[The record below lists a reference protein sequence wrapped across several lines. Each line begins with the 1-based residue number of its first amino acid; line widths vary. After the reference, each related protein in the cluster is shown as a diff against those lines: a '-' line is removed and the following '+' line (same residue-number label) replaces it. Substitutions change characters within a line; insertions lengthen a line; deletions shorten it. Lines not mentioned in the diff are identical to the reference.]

1 MPSTYISLCNQVLRR
16 LNEVE
21 VAEGAFDSVTGVQAL
36 VKDAV
41 KAAVAKINQ
50 AEFEWPFNAA
60 EETDT
65 LVVGQEEY
73 SWPSFYKIA
82 DFNSFQIQ
90 EDTDLGVSFTTL
102 KHIDR
107 DEWYK
112 NHRDADHSS
121 GTTGRTV
128 PRFIFAT
135 HGNGYGVSPS
145 PDKAYTL
152 KFRYYQ
158 NYSDITAA
166 DDVTRIPD
174 SYDTV
179 LVDGALYH
187 LYMFKDNLEASQA
200 SFIAFEKGIK
210 DLQTLYINNY
220 EYIRDTR
227 IHRQSAPFFID
238 KMPNNFRHIG
248 LIQLILPNAKIID
261 ARRHPMA
268 CCFSGFKQLFA
279 SGQEFSYSLTDIGRY
294 YQDYMRLMNHWHE
307 VLPGK
312 VLTVHHEAVVFNLE
326 QQVRRI
332 LDFCALEFD
341 PACLNFHQTERSVR
355 TPSSEQVRQPIYQ
368 SGLEAWMN
376 FEPWLE
382 PLKAAIGDE
391 ILTGYPD
398 FTPSI

>member
-82 DFNSFQIQ
+82 DWNSFQIQ
-90 EDTDLGVSFTTL
+90 ENTAQGVGYTTL
-102 KHIDR
+102 KYIER

-112 NHRDADHSS
+112 KHRDNDYSS
-121 GTTGRTV
+121 GTDGISV
-128 PRFIFAT
+128 PRFVFPS

-158 NYSDITAA
+158 NYSDISAA

-187 LYMFKDNLEASQA
+187 LYMFKDNLESSQA
-200 SFIAFEKGIK
+200 SFMAFEKGIK

-227 IHRQSAPFFID
+227 V
-238 KMPNNFRHIG
+238 K
-248 LIQLILPNAKIID
+248 
-261 ARRHPMA
+261 
-268 CCFSGFKQLFA
+268 
-279 SGQEFSYSLTDIGRY
+279 Y
-294 YQDYMRLMNHWHE
+294 
-307 VLPGK
+307 
-312 VLTVHHEAVVFNLE
+312 
-326 QQVRRI
+326 
-332 LDFCALEFD
+332 
-341 PACLNFHQTERSVR
+341 
-355 TPSSEQVRQPIYQ
+355 
-368 SGLEAWMN
+368 
-376 FEPWLE
+376 
-382 PLKAAIGDE
+382 
-391 ILTGYPD
+391 
-398 FTPSI
+398 

>member
-73 SWPSFYKIA
+73 TWPSFYKIA
-82 DFNSFQIQ
+82 DWNSFQIQ
-90 EDTDLGVSFTTL
+90 EDTALGVSFTTL
-102 KHIDR
+102 KYIER

-112 NHRDADHSS
+112 KHRDNDYAS
-121 GTTGRTV
+121 GSNGISI
-128 PRFIFAT
+128 PRYIFPS

-166 DDVTRIPD
+166 SDVTRIPD

-187 LYMFKDNLEASQA
+187 LYMFKDNLESSQA
-200 SFIAFEKGIK
+200 SFMAFEKGIK

-227 IHRQSAPFFID
+227 V
-238 KMPNNFRHIG
+238 K
-248 LIQLILPNAKIID
+248 
-261 ARRHPMA
+261 
-268 CCFSGFKQLFA
+268 
-279 SGQEFSYSLTDIGRY
+279 Y
-294 YQDYMRLMNHWHE
+294 
-307 VLPGK
+307 
-312 VLTVHHEAVVFNLE
+312 
-326 QQVRRI
+326 
-332 LDFCALEFD
+332 
-341 PACLNFHQTERSVR
+341 
-355 TPSSEQVRQPIYQ
+355 
-368 SGLEAWMN
+368 
-376 FEPWLE
+376 
-382 PLKAAIGDE
+382 
-391 ILTGYPD
+391 
-398 FTPSI
+398 

>member
-82 DFNSFQIQ
+82 DWNSFQIQ
-90 EDTDLGVSFTTL
+90 ENTAQGVSYTTL
-102 KHIDR
+102 KYIER

-112 NHRDADHSS
+112 KHRDNDYSS
-121 GTTGRTV
+121 GTDGISV
-128 PRFIFAT
+128 PRFVFPS

-158 NYSDITAA
+158 NYSDISAA

-187 LYMFKDNLEASQA
+187 LYMFKDNLEASNA
-200 SFIAFEKGIK
+200 SFMAFEKGIK

-227 IHRQSAPFFID
+227 V
-238 KMPNNFRHIG
+238 K
-248 LIQLILPNAKIID
+248 
-261 ARRHPMA
+261 
-268 CCFSGFKQLFA
+268 
-279 SGQEFSYSLTDIGRY
+279 Y
-294 YQDYMRLMNHWHE
+294 
-307 VLPGK
+307 
-312 VLTVHHEAVVFNLE
+312 
-326 QQVRRI
+326 
-332 LDFCALEFD
+332 
-341 PACLNFHQTERSVR
+341 
-355 TPSSEQVRQPIYQ
+355 
-368 SGLEAWMN
+368 
-376 FEPWLE
+376 
-382 PLKAAIGDE
+382 
-391 ILTGYPD
+391 
-398 FTPSI
+398 

>member
-65 LVVGQEEY
+65 LVVGQDEY

-90 EDTDLGVSFTTL
+90 EDTALGVSYTTL
-102 KHIDR
+102 KYIER

-112 NHRDADHSS
+112 KHRDNDYAS
-121 GTTGRTV
+121 GSNGISV
-128 PRFIFAT
+128 PRYIFPS

-158 NYSDITAA
+158 NYSDISAA

-187 LYMFKDNLEASQA
+187 LYMFKDNLESSQA
-200 SFIAFEKGIK
+200 SFMAFEQGIK

-220 EYIRDTR
+220 EYVRDTR
-227 IHRQSAPFFID
+227 V
-238 KMPNNFRHIG
+238 
-248 LIQLILPNAKIID
+248 
-261 ARRHPMA
+261 
-268 CCFSGFKQLFA
+268 
-279 SGQEFSYSLTDIGRY
+279 RY
-294 YQDYMRLMNHWHE
+294 
-307 VLPGK
+307 
-312 VLTVHHEAVVFNLE
+312 
-326 QQVRRI
+326 
-332 LDFCALEFD
+332 
-341 PACLNFHQTERSVR
+341 
-355 TPSSEQVRQPIYQ
+355 
-368 SGLEAWMN
+368 
-376 FEPWLE
+376 
-382 PLKAAIGDE
+382 
-391 ILTGYPD
+391 
-398 FTPSI
+398 

>member
-1 MPSTYISLCNQVLRR
+1 MPTSYIDLCNQTLRR

-21 VAEGAFDSVTGVQAL
+21 ISEADFGSVRGVQAL

-50 AEFEWPFNAA
+50 AEFGWPFNAA

-65 LVVGQEEY
+65 LVAGQTEY
-73 SWPSFYKIA
+73 TWPQYYKIA
-82 DFNSFQIQ
+82 DWNSFQIQ
-90 EDTDLGVSFTTL
+90 EDTAQGVSFTTL

-112 NHRDADHSS
+112 NHRDNDYAS
-121 GTTGRTV
+121 GTDGISV
-128 PRFIFAT
+128 PRFVFSS

-200 SFIAFEKGIK
+200 SFVAFEKGIK

-227 IHRQSAPFFID
+227 V
-238 KMPNNFRHIG
+238 K
-248 LIQLILPNAKIID
+248 
-261 ARRHPMA
+261 
-268 CCFSGFKQLFA
+268 
-279 SGQEFSYSLTDIGRY
+279 Y
-294 YQDYMRLMNHWHE
+294 
-307 VLPGK
+307 
-312 VLTVHHEAVVFNLE
+312 
-326 QQVRRI
+326 
-332 LDFCALEFD
+332 
-341 PACLNFHQTERSVR
+341 
-355 TPSSEQVRQPIYQ
+355 
-368 SGLEAWMN
+368 
-376 FEPWLE
+376 
-382 PLKAAIGDE
+382 
-391 ILTGYPD
+391 
-398 FTPSI
+398 

>member
-82 DFNSFQIQ
+82 DWNSFQIQ
-90 EDTDLGVSFTTL
+90 EDTALGVSFTTL
-102 KHIDR
+102 KYIER

-112 NHRDADHSS
+112 KHRDNDYAS
-121 GTTGRTV
+121 GSNGISI
-128 PRFIFAT
+128 PRYIFPS

-158 NYSDITAA
+158 NYSDISAA

-187 LYMFKDNLEASQA
+187 LYMFKDNLESSQA
-200 SFIAFEKGIK
+200 SFMAFEKGIK

-227 IHRQSAPFFID
+227 V
-238 KMPNNFRHIG
+238 K
-248 LIQLILPNAKIID
+248 
-261 ARRHPMA
+261 
-268 CCFSGFKQLFA
+268 
-279 SGQEFSYSLTDIGRY
+279 Y
-294 YQDYMRLMNHWHE
+294 
-307 VLPGK
+307 
-312 VLTVHHEAVVFNLE
+312 
-326 QQVRRI
+326 
-332 LDFCALEFD
+332 
-341 PACLNFHQTERSVR
+341 
-355 TPSSEQVRQPIYQ
+355 
-368 SGLEAWMN
+368 
-376 FEPWLE
+376 
-382 PLKAAIGDE
+382 
-391 ILTGYPD
+391 
-398 FTPSI
+398 

>member
-36 VKDAV
+36 VMDAV

-73 SWPSFYKIA
+73 SWPSFYKVA
-82 DFNSFQIQ
+82 DWNSFQIQ
-90 EDTDLGVSFTTL
+90 EDTAQGVSYTTL
-102 KHIDR
+102 KYIER

-112 NHRDADHSS
+112 KHRDNDYSS
-121 GTTGRTV
+121 GTDGISV
-128 PRFIFAT
+128 PRFVFPS

-158 NYSDITAA
+158 NYSDISAA

-187 LYMFKDNLEASQA
+187 LYMFKDNLESSQA
-200 SFIAFEKGIK
+200 SFMAFEKGIK

-227 IHRQSAPFFID
+227 V
-238 KMPNNFRHIG
+238 K
-248 LIQLILPNAKIID
+248 
-261 ARRHPMA
+261 
-268 CCFSGFKQLFA
+268 
-279 SGQEFSYSLTDIGRY
+279 Y
-294 YQDYMRLMNHWHE
+294 
-307 VLPGK
+307 
-312 VLTVHHEAVVFNLE
+312 
-326 QQVRRI
+326 
-332 LDFCALEFD
+332 
-341 PACLNFHQTERSVR
+341 
-355 TPSSEQVRQPIYQ
+355 
-368 SGLEAWMN
+368 
-376 FEPWLE
+376 
-382 PLKAAIGDE
+382 
-391 ILTGYPD
+391 
-398 FTPSI
+398 

>member
-82 DFNSFQIQ
+82 DWNSFQIQ
-90 EDTDLGVSFTTL
+90 EDTAQGVSYTTL
-102 KHIDR
+102 KYIER

-112 NHRDADHSS
+112 KHRDNDYSS
-121 GTTGRTV
+121 GTDGISV
-128 PRFIFAT
+128 PRFVFPS

-158 NYSDITAA
+158 NYSDISAA

-187 LYMFKDNLEASQA
+187 LYMFKDNLESSQA
-200 SFIAFEKGIK
+200 SFMAFEKGIK

-227 IHRQSAPFFID
+227 V
-238 KMPNNFRHIG
+238 K
-248 LIQLILPNAKIID
+248 
-261 ARRHPMA
+261 
-268 CCFSGFKQLFA
+268 
-279 SGQEFSYSLTDIGRY
+279 Y
-294 YQDYMRLMNHWHE
+294 
-307 VLPGK
+307 
-312 VLTVHHEAVVFNLE
+312 
-326 QQVRRI
+326 
-332 LDFCALEFD
+332 
-341 PACLNFHQTERSVR
+341 
-355 TPSSEQVRQPIYQ
+355 
-368 SGLEAWMN
+368 
-376 FEPWLE
+376 
-382 PLKAAIGDE
+382 
-391 ILTGYPD
+391 
-398 FTPSI
+398 

>member
-21 VAEGAFDSVTGVQAL
+21 LVEGDFASASGVQAL

-41 KAAVAKINQ
+41 KSAVAKINQ
-50 AEFEWPFNAA
+50 SEFEWPFNAA

-73 SWPSFYKIA
+73 TWPSFYKIA
-82 DFNSFQIQ
+82 DWNSFQIQ
-90 EDTDLGVSFTTL
+90 ENTAQGVSFTTL

-112 NHRDADHSS
+112 NHRDNDYAS
-121 GTTGRTV
+121 GTDGISV
-128 PRFIFAT
+128 PRFVFSS

-187 LYMFKDNLEASQA
+187 LYMFKDNLEASNA
-200 SFIAFEKGIK
+200 SFMAFEKGIK

-227 IHRQSAPFFID
+227 V
-238 KMPNNFRHIG
+238 K
-248 LIQLILPNAKIID
+248 
-261 ARRHPMA
+261 
-268 CCFSGFKQLFA
+268 
-279 SGQEFSYSLTDIGRY
+279 Y
-294 YQDYMRLMNHWHE
+294 
-307 VLPGK
+307 
-312 VLTVHHEAVVFNLE
+312 
-326 QQVRRI
+326 
-332 LDFCALEFD
+332 
-341 PACLNFHQTERSVR
+341 
-355 TPSSEQVRQPIYQ
+355 
-368 SGLEAWMN
+368 
-376 FEPWLE
+376 
-382 PLKAAIGDE
+382 
-391 ILTGYPD
+391 
-398 FTPSI
+398 